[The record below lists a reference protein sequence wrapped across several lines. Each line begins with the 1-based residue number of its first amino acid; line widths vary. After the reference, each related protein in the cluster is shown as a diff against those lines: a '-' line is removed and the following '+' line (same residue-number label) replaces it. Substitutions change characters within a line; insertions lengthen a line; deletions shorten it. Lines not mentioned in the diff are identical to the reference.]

1 MNTIIYQLDWIKQ
14 HRTELN
20 TCARACARDCCA
32 CDSCGWFEVKRMHW
46 MTIYANSIPY
56 TKHFEVIFNELQ
68 LGNAFGGIN
77 KRLCLIS
84 TACGIKHSFL
94 LSLNFFVNLCKF
106 LCCFWWNAFEK
117 LPLQVTKCRIWDLL
131 THLLYYTIPKK
142 ANRNHSV
149 VKLNHSHSNGRR
161 RLQTKWQ
168 PFSSTVI
175 NVNYNHLNV

>member
-1 MNTIIYQLDWIKQ
+1 M
-14 HRTELN
+14 RER
-20 TCARACARDCCA
+20 ARATVALVIHADDLKLNGCI
-32 CDSCGWFEVKRMHW
+32 GWRFMQ
-46 MTIYANSIPY
+46 IQFPIQSILRWY
-56 TKHFEVIFNELQ
+56 SMNCSSEL
-68 LGNAFGGIN
+68 LFGGIN

-106 LCCFWWNAFEK
+106 VCCFWWNAFEK

-149 VKLNHSHSNGRR
+149 VKFEPFLF
-161 RLQTKWQ
+161 KWEKKT
-168 PFSSTVI
+168 PDEMAAVFFNSDKR
-175 NVNYNHLNV
+175 